1 MADVST
7 NTYTQCNRVKF
18 QLYMRRRLTQL
29 ADSFSSADRQY
40 MWHDAQ
46 IKCLS
51 MNSRKKKKISS
62 GKGRSIHFIPICKCS
77 ALALRWDFQS
87 VMFPHIFGYRWISS
101 LCSLFLLMEILS
113 QIA

>member
-7 NTYTQCNRVKF
+7 NTYTQRNRVKF

-51 MNSRKKKKISS
+51 MNSRKKKSVLEREEVYIS
-62 GKGRSIHFIPICKCS
+62 
-77 ALALRWDFQS
+77 
-87 VMFPHIFGYRWISS
+87 FPFANVVLWH
-101 LCSLFLLMEILS
+101 
-113 QIA
+113 